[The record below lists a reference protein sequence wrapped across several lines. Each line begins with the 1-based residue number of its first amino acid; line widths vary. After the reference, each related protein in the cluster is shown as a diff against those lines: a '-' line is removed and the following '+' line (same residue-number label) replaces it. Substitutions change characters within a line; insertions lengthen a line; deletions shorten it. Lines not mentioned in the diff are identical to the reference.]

1 MAIEE
6 ALPSGRSDSGID
18 AAFEYAGYGRPYLG
32 ERLSGD
38 VALAVDLD
46 DRLAIALIDVL
57 GHGPDANELAVQ
69 MAQFVREKADVDP
82 VRMLLSLHRTFK
94 GSRGAAAGYA
104 VVDPVSGRVSFA
116 GIGNP
121 SFRIMGASRTL
132 RFPVTDGIIGA
143 RIRTTRAH
151 DARMDAGD
159 LLLACSDG
167 VSSFEVDDYPQM
179 FIQNVMVV
187 ARTIVHRF
195 GKDHDDST
203 CMVARRKAT

>member
-1 MAIEE
+1 MAIEK
-6 ALPSGRSDSGID
+6 ALPTGRSDSGID

-69 MAQFVREKADVDP
+69 MAQFVRENADVDP
-82 VRMLLSLHRTFK
+82 VRMLLSLHQTFQ

-104 VVDPVSGRVSFA
+104 VIDPVSGRVSFA

-132 RFPVTDGIIGA
+132 RFPVSDGIIGA
-143 RIRTTRAH
+143 RIRTMRAH

-167 VSSFEVDDYPQM
+167 VSSFEVDEYPQL
-179 FIQNVMVV
+179 FIHNAMVV

-195 GKDHDDST
+195 GKDHDDSI
-203 CMVARRKAT
+203 CMVARRKAI

>member
-6 ALPSGRSDSGID
+6 ALPTGNSESGIG

-69 MAQFVREKADVDP
+69 MAQFVRENADVDP
-82 VRMLLSLHRTFK
+82 VRMLLSLHQTFQ

-104 VVDPVSGRVSFA
+104 VIDPVSGRVSFA

-132 RFPVTDGIIGA
+132 RFPVSDGIIGA
-143 RIRTTRAH
+143 RIRTMRAH

-167 VSSFEVDDYPQM
+167 VSSFEVDEYPQL
-179 FIQNVMVV
+179 FIHNAMVV

-195 GKDHDDST
+195 GKDHDDSI
-203 CMVARRKAT
+203 CMVARRKAI